1 MTEYFIQLAQLAGIF
16 LVIGLS
22 VVFLLAGIFLVTG
35 LTVVFLCWIAD
46 KVI

>member
-16 LVIGLS
+16 LVIG
-22 VVFLLAGIFLVTG
+22 VI
-35 LTVVFLCWIAD
+35 VVFLCWLAD